1 MKALAQLKTCI
12 PNSSLGKKVSF
23 LIFCIFLILP
33 FQTPILHKAFK
44 KLSLSSIPS
53 TLSLPDYF
61 PAKIAFFPSE
71 FLLLALFCIVI
82 RKRWIAFFWSGPS
95 KYLTLLFSAALLSL
109 TTSSTSTY
117 LLLYTRFIEVA
128 LILIL
133 FNSIRIAFD
142 ADTATPFIRFLA
154 WIIFASAL
162 FESNI
167 ALLQFFSQKSLG
179 LKCVGEFVTQSAFYV
194 PKAQRWIF
202 DHTQRAQE
210 FLLRASGT
218 FPHANI
224 FGGFLFCSLLNTFY
238 LYFTSNHKK
247 ILLFGIVLQI
257 PALILSFSRS
267 ALIAFCITTI
277 LWFFFQFRYRR
288 KAVLQLACTL
298 LTLATLCLFLF
309 YPQLSARGGIFNY
322 NKLVQGADA
331 ERVLYQKIAVD
342 MVKEHP
348 LLGIGLNNFQIE
360 SRRFFPEGAILPSR
374 VHSIY
379 LLLAAE
385 TGLIGL
391 SCFFLFQFSI
401 LRHARRALQTQ
412 EGTFLLMLFSGFL
425 FIGACDFYLLCTPHG
440 QILFFT
446 AAALLYV
453 KSKLYLNNRKI

>member
-1 MKALAQLKTCI
+1 MKALAQLKTFI

-23 LIFCIFLILP
+23 LIVCIFLILP
-33 FQTPILHKAFK
+33 FQTPILHKTFK
-44 KLSLSSIPS
+44 KLSLSIIPS
-53 TLSLPDYF
+53 ALSLPDYF

-71 FLLLALFCIVI
+71 FLLLALFCVVI
-82 RKRWIAFFWSGPS
+82 RKRWIAFFWIGPS
-95 KYLTLLFSAALLSL
+95 KYLTLLFSTALISL
-109 TTSSTSTY
+109 TLSSTSTY

-142 ADTATPFIRFLA
+142 SDTVIPFIRFLA
-154 WIIFASAL
+154 WIIFAIAL
-162 FESNI
+162 FESSI

-194 PKAQRWIF
+194 PGAQRWIF

-224 FGGFLFCSLLNTFY
+224 FGGFLFCTLLNTFY
-238 LYFTSNHKK
+238 LYFTSAHKK
-247 ILLFGIVLQI
+247 MLLLGIFLQI
-257 PALILSFSRS
+257 PALVLSFSRS
-267 ALIAFCITTI
+267 ALIAFCITTL

-288 KAVLQLACTL
+288 KAVLQLACIL
-298 LTLATLCLFLF
+298 FSLAALCLFLL

-360 SRRFFPEGAILPSR
+360 SPRFSPEGALLASR

-385 TGLIGL
+385 TGLIGM
-391 SCFFLFQFSI
+391 SFFLLFLFSI
-401 LRHARRALQTQ
+401 LRHARCALQTQ
-412 EGTFLLMLFSGFL
+412 EGVFLLMLFAGFL
-425 FIGACDFYLLCTPHG
+425 FIGACDFYLFCTPHG
-440 QILFFT
+440 QILFFGP
-446 AAALLYV
+446 AALLYLV
-453 KSKLYLNNRKI
+453 ASLKKSA